1 MDYSCRQ
8 TVGGRNFGRYGPFL
22 GTLKQGASHVKHDRT
37 RFNTIAGVNI
47 APGQQSVRLQGGGLR
62 FLDAHEIPQ
71 RDFNVVTRPLQS
83 NNTQHWRLT
92 KVGGNVHTIVQ
103 VSSGRFLD
111 AHEIASLNFRVVT
124 RPQQNND
131 TQRWRLFDFGGGFFT
146 IQQVSSGRFLEATLD
161 GDFQVVTR
169 PHLAVTSKP
178 GGAATRKQVTSR
190 FRSVLLLPQA
200 VTAQLDVEEQRHHP
214 EVQRLPR
221 LTRRHLRW
229 TQLPRADD
237 GQLLRVASAAG
248 VLRVGDPVARVDL
261 AVAHSLSGQR
271 QLRARSSAIGRYW
284 GRGSRT
290 PATGGRGT
298 PGLLCNPAVW

>member
-1 MDYSCRQ
+1 MSSTTEPDS
-8 TVGGRNFGRYGPFL
+8 T
-22 GTLKQGASHVKHDRT
+22 S
-37 RFNTIAGVNI
+37 IAGVNI
-47 APGQQSVRLQGGGLR
+47 APGQQIVSLQGGGLR

-111 AHEIASLNFRVVT
+111 AHEIAEHNHDLEGRGEFLRRYLRCGAKLGSFRKSGLPSLNFRVVT

-169 PHLAVTSKP
+169 PASGSDQQTW
-178 GGAATRKQVTSR
+178 
-190 FRSVLLLPQA
+190 
-200 VTAQLDVEEQRHHP
+200 
-214 EVQRLPR
+214 
-221 LTRRHLRW
+221 RR
-229 TQLPRADD
+229 
-237 GQLLRVASAAG
+237 
-248 VLRVGDPVARVDL
+248 
-261 AVAHSLSGQR
+261 
-271 QLRARSSAIGRYW
+271 GR
-284 GRGSRT
+284 
-290 PATGGRGT
+290 P
-298 PGLLCNPAVW
+298 